1 MNDLI
6 NEGFRM
12 SVAGSANSGT
22 DIVLLPVDNTRGL
35 IVTGA
40 YLSSDNA
47 TTQLVTL
54 GFKTGVSAT
63 ITFFEAYINS
73 STPASFAWPL
83 GDFRYGDLNY
93 GLVMTCGQS
102 HVGYTVFCRS
112 YNSPVP
118 LGYIQQLGAQAH
130 RSPIFPPVSGKD
142 RGESEF

>member
-6 NEGFRM
+6 NEGFKM
-12 SVAGSANSGT
+12 TVAGSTNSGT
-22 DIVLLPVDNTRGL
+22 DLVLLPVDNTRGI

-54 GFKTGVSAT
+54 GFKTGSNAT

-73 STPASFAWPL
+73 SNPASFAWPL

-93 GLVMTCGQS
+93 NLVMTCAQN
-102 HVGYTVFCRS
+102 HVAYSVFCRS
-112 YNSPVP
+112 YNSPMP
-118 LGYIQQLGAQAH
+118 LGYIEQLGAKAH
-130 RSPIFPPVSGKD
+130 HSPIFPPVSGTD